1 MTIKEKIFQYFAAG
15 KDLHVLFVFDGM
27 GMLQNEIE
35 EDNTPWP
42 DDYIYKVFAGD
53 WFHTKIKLAHEWTDK
68 KVVLL
73 FQQIEPTTQE
83 ACLAFPLMSTLKA
96 NMVFHEEDAIAFMQ
110 QRDIPMQ
117 YADFFQ
123 RHITELLRDRFD
135 KVLAPYYNS
144 SLFNWDCAH
153 RGILSVYLGSSK
165 MMEWYQIIA
174 QLIVLSAQEEK
185 TKITAFWNKLQANDK
200 VRANDI
206 QMALNQKLA
215 SIVGFASNTNG
226 MSPINQVAEAMKYNA
241 ITQLLAVQD
250 ADPYKALKI
259 HDSVKLQQLNSMLT
273 AIAENTRINEAFSAA
288 FDKMGQNIK
297 EEVLLD
303 VYGPEAEFSFLSEAL
318 CRQIVKRLVKDDLF
332 VNPEEVL
339 ERLLR
344 MQKEALLNE
353 RFKLSLT
360 FLEHICHF
368 YSCVNGI
375 DTLKLNTPDKYLEQY
390 TSSFYL
396 LDMYYRQAV
405 CAFADLG
412 TTENETTERIKQK
425 LDQDYASLTNEMNL
439 EWIRCV
445 KEVGIGFETI
455 TSLERQPDFF
465 RNHIGSPKVKTAVIV
480 SDAFRFEMAK
490 ELTARLTSKKHMAS
504 LLPALAMLP
513 TETKYCK
520 PALLPHNDLVCTGND
535 LLVDGKSLASTE
547 ARTNQLKNY
556 NESAVCI
563 NFDTLTGM
571 DKRTKREVFKN
582 KLVYVFHNTL
592 DENCH
597 GCNLKTFASASRDA
611 LDELQQLILFIHDYA
626 NVTEVYLTADHGFLY
641 HDIPFEEKDKLVVTE
656 ENVEKKTRYFLC
668 ENDKETDFG
677 ISKFPLQ
684 AVSAMKGDFF
694 VGVPTGTNRLAKE
707 GGDYM
712 FAHGGASLQELVIPI
727 LYSKYQVENKKG
739 KVGVSLLESSLT
751 ISSSRMKAHLVQNEA
766 VSMSMQPQ
774 TVYCAIYVGDE
785 VVSPVKAITLNS
797 TDTEMTASRIYE
809 VDLTVTQSA
818 TSKIMQFKVFNEDD
832 NLNPVISK
840 NIVNNTLIEQ
850 DDF

>member
-174 QLIVLSAQEEK
+174 QLIVLSAQEDK

>member
-53 WFHTKIKLAHEWTDK
+53 WFHTKIKLAHEWADK

-110 QRDIPMQ
+110 QRNIPMQ

-215 SIVGFASNTNG
+215 SIVGIASNANG

-641 HDIPFEEKDKLVVTE
+641 HDIPFEEKDKLAVTE

-668 ENDKETDFG
+668 ENGKETDFG

-694 VGVPTGTNRLAKE
+694 AGVPTGTNRLAKE

-751 ISSSRMKAHLVQNEA
+751 VSSSRMKAHLVQNEA

-774 TVYCAIYVGDE
+774 TVYCADLCGRRSGV
-785 VVSPVKAITLNS
+785 
-797 TDTEMTASRIYE
+797 ASESNYLEFYRYGN
-809 VDLTVTQSA
+809 DCQPHL
-818 TSKIMQFKVFNEDD
+818 
-832 NLNPVISK
+832 
-840 NIVNNTLIEQ
+840 
-850 DDF
+850 

>member
-53 WFHTKIKLAHEWTDK
+53 WFHTKIKLAHEWADK

-110 QRDIPMQ
+110 QRNIPMQ

-215 SIVGFASNTNG
+215 SIVGIASNANG

-318 CRQIVKRLVKDDLF
+318 CRQIVKRLVKDALF

-547 ARTNQLKNY
+547 ARTNQLKKY

-563 NFDTLTGM
+563 NYDTLTSM

-592 DENCH
+592 DEHCH

-611 LDELQQLILFIHDYA
+611 LDELQQLILFIHDSA

>member
-53 WFHTKIKLAHEWTDK
+53 WFHTKIKLAHEWADK

-110 QRDIPMQ
+110 QRNIPMQ

-215 SIVGFASNTNG
+215 SIVGIASNANG

-332 VNPEEVL
+332 VNPEEIL

-360 FLEHICHF
+360 FLVHICHF

-641 HDIPFEEKDKLVVTE
+641 HDIPFEEKDKLAVTE

-668 ENDKETDFG
+668 ENGKETDFG

-751 ISSSRMKAHLVQNEA
+751 VSSSRMKAHLVQNEA

>member
-42 DDYIYKVFAGD
+42 DDYIYKVFTGD

-110 QRDIPMQ
+110 QREIPMQ

-174 QLIVLSAQEEK
+174 QLIVLSAQEDK

-215 SIVGFASNTNG
+215 SIVGFASNANG

-303 VYGPEAEFSFLSEAL
+303 VYGPDAEFSFLSEAL
-318 CRQIVKRLVKDDLF
+318 CRQIVKRLVKDALF

-339 ERLLR
+339 EHLLR

-465 RNHIGSPKVKTAVIV
+465 TNHIGSPKVKTAVIV

-520 PALLPHNDLVCTGND
+520 PALLPHNELVCTGND

-547 ARTNQLKNY
+547 ARTNQLKKY

-563 NFDTLTGM
+563 NYDTLMDM

-592 DENCH
+592 DEHCH
-597 GCNLKTFASASRDA
+597 GCNLKTFASTSRDA
-611 LDELQQLILFIHDYA
+611 LDELQQLILFIHDSA

-668 ENDKETDFG
+668 ENGKEADFG

-684 AVSAMKGDFF
+684 AISAMKGDFF
-694 VGVPTGTNRLAKE
+694 VGIPTGTNRLAKE

-751 ISSSRMKAHLVQNEA
+751 VSSSRMKAHLVQNEA

>member
-174 QLIVLSAQEEK
+174 QLIVLSAQEDK

-318 CRQIVKRLVKDDLF
+318 CRQIVKRLVKDALF

-547 ARTNQLKNY
+547 ARTNQLKKY

-563 NFDTLTGM
+563 NYDTLTSM

-592 DENCH
+592 DEHCH

-611 LDELQQLILFIHDYA
+611 LDELQQLILFIHDSA

>member
-53 WFHTKIKLAHEWTDK
+53 WFHTKIKLAHEWADK

-110 QRDIPMQ
+110 QRNIPMQ

-215 SIVGFASNTNG
+215 SIVGIASNANG

-547 ARTNQLKNY
+547 ARTNQLKKY

-563 NFDTLTGM
+563 NYDTLTSM

-592 DENCH
+592 DEHCH

-611 LDELQQLILFIHDYA
+611 LDELQQLILFIHDSA

>member
-53 WFHTKIKLAHEWTDK
+53 WFHTKIKLAHEWADK